1 MRLNAD
7 NSSCGASHYSLF
19 GAMTSPEEAENW
31 STASGSTENAFTPL
45 TFSALLSG
53 AVAALQHTGRP
64 AVGLSARLR
73 VLRIKPVALP
83 DRRSFAGRNG
93 VCPHG
98 AQREVRSTVQEEGRL
113 CCSSVLLSALLKY

>member
-64 AVGLSARLR
+64 AVGLSARLQ
-73 VLRIKPVALP
+73 VLRIKTSGTA
-83 DRRSFAGRNG
+83 R
-93 VCPHG
+93 
-98 AQREVRSTVQEEGRL
+98 QEELCGKERRL
-113 CCSSVLLSALLKY
+113 STRRPA